1 MDPTTA
7 DRTTPTTPGSA
18 RLAELG
24 DWEPSAQRIDP
35 LELIAADE
43 DGRLLDLLPLRHQR
57 MAESGFAFFRAT
69 ASVQAAD
76 MAAMPRTSLV
86 AQLSGDAHLSN
97 FGLFRAPDRAL
108 VFDLNDFDETLP
120 GPVEWDLRRLA
131 ASVALVARH
140 HDVSAADH
148 LGAQHAVASAYC
160 EGLAE
165 FAEMH
170 HVELW
175 YHRLTPKGIEAHWGD
190 GTPGH
195 MRKRLKETVS
205 KARTK
210 DRLKAFKKLTEDD
223 GAGSRR
229 FRRDLENLTP
239 IDRLDGL
246 EPERA
251 RQLFATALESY
262 RETLSG
268 DRQMLLDQ
276 YRFVDLAR
284 RVGGV
289 GSVGTRCWLALLVG
303 SSPDDPLFLQ
313 IKEAG
318 PSVLEAHLGAA
329 PYREPGQRVVEGQRR
344 IQSSTDVFLGWE
356 QLLDV
361 DGLEHDYY
369 FRQLWDGKGT
379 LDPET
384 ITPEGLVLLSQLCAH
399 TLARAHAR
407 TGDADEL
414 ADFFDDADTLTT
426 ALATYADRYADQVE
440 ADHRRFVAR
449 REG

>member
-1 MDPTTA
+1 MEPTTA
-7 DRTTPTTPGSA
+7 PTTATTGSV

-43 DGRLLDLLPLRHQR
+43 DGRLRDLVPLRHQR
-57 MAESGFAFFRAT
+57 MAESPFAFFRAT

-76 MAAMPRTSLV
+76 MAPMPRSHLV

-148 LGAQHAVASAYC
+148 LAAQRAVASAYC

-223 GAGSRR
+223 GAGGRR

-239 IDRLDGL
+239 IDQLHGLD
-246 EPERA
+246 PEQA
-251 RQLFATALESY
+251 RRLFAAALASY
-262 RETLSG
+262 RDTLPG

-379 LDPET
+379 LDPES
-384 ITPEGLVLLSQLCAH
+384 ITPEGLVLLSRLCAH

-414 ADFFDDADTLTT
+414 AAFFDDAETLTT
-426 ALATYADRYADQVE
+426 AMVGYADRYADQVE
-440 ADHRRFVAR
+440 ADHARFVASL
-449 REG
+449 GG

>member
-1 MDPTTA
+1 MADTFPLEDP
-7 DRTTPTTPGSA
+7 P
-18 RLAELG
+18 LAELG
-24 DWEPSAQRIDP
+24 TWEPSPDRFDP
-35 LELIAADE
+35 LELIAQDE
-43 DGRLLDLLPLRHQR
+43 RGRMPDLLPLRHRR
-57 MAESGFAFFRAT
+57 MAESPFAFFRAT
-69 ASVQAAD
+69 ASLQAAD
-76 MAAMPRTSLV
+76 MAGMARSTHI

-140 HDVSAADH
+140 HGFGRGEHEAA
-148 LGAQHAVASAYC
+148 QRSVATAYC

-175 YHRLTPKGIEAHWGD
+175 YYRLTPKGIEAHWGD

-210 DRLKAFKKLTEDD
+210 DRLKAFKKLTESE
-223 GAGSRR
+223 AGGGRR
-229 FRRDLENLTP
+229 FRTDLENLTP
-239 IDRLDGL
+239 VHLLAGVDA
-246 EPERA
+246 ERA
-251 RQLFATALESY
+251 RSLFGAALASY
-262 RETLSG
+262 RDTLAS
-268 DRQMLLDQ
+268 DRQMLLDH

-303 SSPDDPLFLQ
+303 SSEDDPLFLQ

-344 IQSSTDVFLGWE
+344 TQASTDIFLGWE

-379 LDPET
+379 LDLET
-384 ITPEGLVLLSQLCAH
+384 ISPEGLELFAQVCAH

-407 TGDADEL
+407 TGDAD
-414 ADFFDDADTLTT
+414 AMSAYFDDADALCATL
-426 ALATYADRYADQVE
+426 ASYAQRYADQVE
-440 ADHRRFVAR
+440 RDHRRFVEVSAP
-449 REG
+449 

>member
-1 MDPTTA
+1 MEPTTA
-7 DRTTPTTPGSA
+7 ATTTPATTGSV

-24 DWEPSAQRIDP
+24 DWEPSAQRSDP

-43 DGRLLDLLPLRHQR
+43 DGRLRDLVPLRHQR
-57 MAESGFAFFRAT
+57 MAESPFAFFRAT

-76 MAAMPRTSLV
+76 MAPMPRSPLV

-108 VFDLNDFDETLP
+108 VFDLNDFDETLA

-140 HDVSAADH
+140 HDVSASDH
-148 LGAQHAVASAYC
+148 LAAQGAVASAYC

-223 GAGSRR
+223 GAGGRR

-239 IDRLDGL
+239 IDQLDGL
-246 EPERA
+246 DPEQA
-251 RQLFATALESY
+251 RRLFAAALASY
-262 RETLSG
+262 RDTLSG

-318 PSVLEAHLGAA
+318 PSVLEAHLGDA

-379 LDPET
+379 LDPES
-384 ITPEGLVLLSQLCAH
+384 ITPEGLVLLSRLCAH

-414 ADFFDDADTLTT
+414 AAFFDDAETLTM
-426 ALATYADRYADQVE
+426 AMVGYADRYADQVE
-440 ADHRRFVAR
+440 ADHARFVASL
-449 REG
+449 GG